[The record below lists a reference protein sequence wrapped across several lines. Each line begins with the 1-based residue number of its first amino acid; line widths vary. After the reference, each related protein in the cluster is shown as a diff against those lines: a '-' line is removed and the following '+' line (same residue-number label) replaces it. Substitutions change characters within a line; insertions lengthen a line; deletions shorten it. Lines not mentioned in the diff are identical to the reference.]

1 LTKRTKTPLT
11 FGKIELLQTT
21 PPKGKGCFMKSILP
35 EQYEVEKQFNSRVDD
50 FFSRNRI
57 GKILNS
63 SNFCKQKGISCF
75 ILFKFVFLLTFSGKN
90 LYRTLQSGSDHGKLE
105 KDAIYRFL
113 NSFRYNWRKFL
124 LILCSTIIK
133 ENIEPLTSSSRK
145 NVFILDD
152 SLYSRNRSKAVEL
165 LARVKDHVENRYVRG
180 FRMLT
185 LGWSDGNTFL
195 PVAFSLLSSQK
206 EQNRLCGID
215 QRIDKRTTG
224 YKRRM
229 ESIKKSTEVMFDL
242 LRQAQEDGIQA
253 RYLLF
258 DSWFA
263 FPSIICKVR
272 QHRLHVI
279 CMLKSTKKV
288 HYTYKGEKHSLEA
301 IYKELLKKPGKA
313 KVLANAI
320 VQIGKDSEGNPVP
333 ARILFV
339 RDRNRSKKWLALLT
353 TDLELTD
360 EEIIRTYGKRWDIEV
375 FFKTTKSFLNLAK
388 EFQGR
393 SYDSMVAHTTIVF
406 CRYIMLALENRE
418 SKDPKTLGN
427 LFHIC
432 CDELRDINFAAAF
445 QLILTML
452 RNTLRKHL
460 TIADC
465 ALQDLINDFITCLP
479 AFLKGRLQLSSCES

>member
-1 LTKRTKTPLT
+1 
-11 FGKIELLQTT
+11 
-21 PPKGKGCFMKSILP
+21 MKPILP
-35 EQYEVEKQFNSRVDD
+35 EQYAVEKQFNSRVDN
-50 FFSRNRI
+50 FLSRHEI
-57 GKILNS
+57 GKKLHY
-63 SNFCKQKGISCF
+63 SNFQKVKGFSCLE
-75 ILFKFVFLLTFSGKN
+75 LFKFIFLLVFNGKN
-90 LYRTLQSGSDHGKLE
+90 LFHTLESAAESGSPK
-105 KDAIYRFL
+105 KDAVYRFL

-124 LILCSTIIK
+124 LILSSTVIK
-133 ENIEPLTSSSRK
+133 ETIEPLTSYNWK
-145 NVFILDD
+145 NVLILDD

-165 LARVKDHVENRYVRG
+165 LARVRDHVEHKYVRG

-195 PVAFSLLSSQK
+195 PVAFSLLSS
-206 EQNRLCGID
+206 ENERNRLCGID
-215 QRIDKRTTG
+215 SRIDKRTTG

-242 LRQAQEDGIQA
+242 LRQAQEYGIQA

-272 QHRLHVI
+272 EHRLHVV
-279 CMLKSTKKV
+279 CMLKSMKKV
-288 HYTYKGEKHSLEA
+288 LYTYKGEKMNLDTL
-301 IYKELLKKPGKA
+301 YKELLKKPGKA

-320 VQIGKDSEGNPVP
+320 VQIGNDSKGNPIS
-333 ARILFV
+333 ARILFI
-339 RDRNRSKKWLALLT
+339 RDRNRSKKWLALLS

-418 SKDPKTLGN
+418 SKDPRTLGN
-427 LFHIC
+427 LFYVC
-432 CDELRDINFAAAF
+432 CDELQDISFAKAF

-452 RNTLRKHL
+452 KNTLRKYL
-460 TIADC
+460 TITDC
-465 ALQDLINDFITCLP
+465 ALQDLIDEFISSLP
-479 AFLKGRLQLSSCES
+479 AFLKGRLQLSSWSSRCMPHGIHSG

>member
-1 LTKRTKTPLT
+1 M
-11 FGKIELLQTT
+11 Q
-21 PPKGKGCFMKSILP
+21 SILP
-35 EQYEVEKQFNSRVDD
+35 DQYAVEKQFNSRVDN
-50 FFSRNRI
+50 FLSKYEI
-57 GKILNS
+57 GKILRC
-63 SNFCKQKGISCF
+63 SNFQKEKGFSCLD
-75 ILFKFVFLLTFSGKN
+75 IFKFIFLLVFNGKN
-90 LYRTLQSGSDHGKLE
+90 LYRTLQSEAEPGRPE
-105 KDAIYRFL
+105 KDTIYRFL

-124 LILCSTIIK
+124 LILSSTVIK
-133 ENIEPLTSSSRK
+133 ETIEPLTSRNWK
-145 NVFILDD
+145 NVLILDD
-152 SLYSRNRSKAVEL
+152 SLYSRSRSKAVEL
-165 LARVKDHVENRYVRG
+165 LARVRDHVENKYVRG

-195 PVAFSLLSSQK
+195 PVAFSLLSSENQR
-206 EQNRLCGID
+206 NRLCGID
-215 QRIDKRTTG
+215 PRIDKRTTG

-242 LRQAQEDGIQA
+242 LRQAQDCGIQA

-272 QHRLHVI
+272 EHRLHVI
-279 CMLKSTKKV
+279 CMLKSMKKV
-288 HYTYKGEKHSLEA
+288 LYTYRGEKMTLDTL
-301 IYKELLKKPGKA
+301 YKELLKKPGKA

-320 VQIGKDSEGNPVP
+320 VQIGNDSESNPVL
-333 ARILFV
+333 ARILFI
-339 RDRNRSKKWLALLT
+339 RDRNRSKKWLALLS

-360 EEIIRTYGKRWDIEV
+360 EEIIRIYGKRWGIEV

-418 SKDPKTLGN
+418 SKDPRTLGN
-427 LFHIC
+427 LFYLC
-432 CDELRDINFAAAF
+432 CDELQDISFAEAF
-445 QLILTML
+445 QLLLTML
-452 RNTLRKHL
+452 KNTLRKYL
-460 TIADC
+460 IITDC
-465 ALQDLINDFITCLP
+465 ALQGLINEFISCLP

>member
-1 LTKRTKTPLT
+1 
-11 FGKIELLQTT
+11 
-21 PPKGKGCFMKSILP
+21 MKSILP
-35 EQYEVEKQFNSRVDD
+35 DQYEVEKQFNSRTDD
-50 FFSRNRI
+50 FLSLH
-57 GKILNS
+57 GVSKIMNS
-63 SNFCKQKGISCF
+63 SNFRKQKGFSCF
-75 ILFKFVFLLTFSGKN
+75 NLFKFIFLLVFTGKN
-90 LYRTLQSGSDHGKLE
+90 LYRTLQFGADSGKPE
-105 KDAIYRFL
+105 KDAVYRFL

-133 ENIEPLTSSSRK
+133 ETIEPLTSSSRK
-145 NVFILDD
+145 NVLILDD

-165 LARVKDHVENRYVRG
+165 LARVKDHVEHRYVRG

-206 EQNRLCGID
+206 ERNRLCGID
-215 QRIDKRTTG
+215 PRIDKRTIG

-242 LRQAQEDGIQA
+242 LRQAQEYGIQA

-263 FPSIICKVR
+263 FPSIICRVR

-279 CMLKSTKKV
+279 CMLKSTKKIL
-288 HYTYKGEKHSLEA
+288 YTYKGEKFTLEA
-301 IYKELLKKPGKA
+301 HYKELLKKPGKA

-320 VQIGKDSEGNPVP
+320 VQIGEDSENNPVP
-333 ARILFV
+333 ARILFI
-339 RDRNRSKKWLALLT
+339 RDRSRSKKWLALLS

-360 EEIIRTYGKRWDIEV
+360 EEIIRTYGKRWNIEV

-406 CRYIMLALENRE
+406 CRYIMLAMENRE

-427 LFHIC
+427 LFYLC
-432 CDELRDINFAAAF
+432 CDELQDISFAEAF
-445 QLILTML
+445 QLILTIL
-452 RNTLRKHL
+452 KNTVRKYL
-460 TIADC
+460 TITDC
-465 ALQDLINDFITCLP
+465 ALQDLINGFISGLP
-479 AFLKGRLQLSSCES
+479 AFLKGRLQLSHVYIGCCQLV